1 MDSLPIPL
9 IKIEN
14 DTKLE
19 KGCVKNKFK
28 RDPTSEN
35 SDKYEFKMALFD
47 NRKPEIFLLFV
58 RNFKIMLDISGTPTD
73 NEKFHYLHNILCVEA
88 LCQFDH
94 CFAQVGSTTMEIST
108 QSFWVWVLIFPF

>member
-47 NRKPEIFLLFV
+47 NGKPEILLLFV
-58 RNFKIMLDISGTPTD
+58 RNFKMTLGASGNITD
-73 NEKFHYLHNILCVEA
+73 NAKLQYLHNL
-88 LCQFDH
+88 LH
-94 CFAQVGSTTMEIST
+94 G
-108 QSFWVWVLIFPF
+108 